1 MYHELTTMN
10 SAPFVVCFLNHEMIK
25 YFKYIYFILLMD
37 VFLYQN
43 ACICIIFKI
52 YNKVF

>member
-10 SAPFVVCFLNHEMIK
+10 SAPFVVWFLNHEIYM
-25 YFKYIYFILLMD
+25 YFILLMD